1 MRDIVNFILLLI
13 TWSFIIFIQSLKQ
26 HPKLAPRWFHL
37 KRLLLYVWALTQIY
51 FSLKPVSAFVIA
63 LYQPDLKE
71 LQRMSTLLDSLLI
84 GAPPQQLLP
93 AVVVSQGSKD
103 EARMWVKAA
112 EAQAQAGLWRTDPEG
127 LTWLGGVCAGRFAT
141 PSIAELQATLPQGTG
156 VPLRFSVLLG
166 ASPLTDIGALQ
177 AFDDGNTVFQL
188 ASQFNGLEAPSAQVV
203 PVSAYLDDPT
213 QGPRGAISAYP
224 GALLRHY
231 RAPEAQGKTFV
242 QNGKQLN
249 FLAPALG
256 KLGTVHGGYLRSQ
269 DIPDPQSLAAH
280 LATHWQQIQVGL
292 HQEIE
297 VCLGANWAGRV
308 PMAHRITQ
316 VLTST
321 LAGASYSQADT
332 TQLVW
337 QEIQRYLLQAAYL
350 GTLLGA
356 VASGKPR
363 VLLTLIGGGVFGNP
377 HPLIWEV
384 ILWALD
390 TVKPHLKAP
399 LEVVLNAREIG
410 VSRARLEQG
419 VAVWDGKVI
428 AV

>member
-1 MRDIVNFILLLI
+1 
-13 TWSFIIFIQSLKQ
+13 
-26 HPKLAPRWFHL
+26 
-37 KRLLLYVWALTQIY
+37 
-51 FSLKPVSAFVIA
+51 
-63 LYQPDLKE
+63 
-71 LQRMSTLLDSLLI
+71 MSSLLVSLLA
-84 GAPPQQLLP
+84 GVPPQQLQP

-112 EAQAQAGLWRTDPEG
+112 EAQAQAGLWRTDTEG
-127 LTWLGGVCAGRFAT
+127 LTWLGGVCAGRFSL
-141 PSIAELQATLPQGTG
+141 PSIAELRANLPQGTG
-156 VPLRFSVLLG
+156 AALHFSVLLG

-177 AFDDGNTVFQL
+177 AFDDGATLFQL

-231 RAPEAQGKTFV
+231 RAPDNHGTTFV
-242 QNGKQLN
+242 QNGRQLN
-249 FLAPALG
+249 FLALALG
-256 KLGTVHGGYLRSQ
+256 ELGAVHGGYLRSQ
-269 DIPDPQSLAAH
+269 DIPDPQGLATH

-292 HQEIE
+292 HQDIE

-308 PMAHRITQ
+308 PAAHRITQ

-332 TQLVW
+332 TQPIWL
-337 QEIQRYLLQAAYL
+337 EIQRYLLQAAYL

-356 VASGKPR
+356 AASGKPR

-377 HPLIWEV
+377 HALIWEV
-384 ILWALD
+384 ILWALK
-390 TVKPHLKAP
+390 TAQPHLSEP
-399 LEVVLNAREIG
+399 LEVVLNAREIM
-410 VSRARLEQG
+410 VPRPQLEQG
-419 VAVWDGKVI
+419 AAAWGGKVI
-428 AV
+428 SV